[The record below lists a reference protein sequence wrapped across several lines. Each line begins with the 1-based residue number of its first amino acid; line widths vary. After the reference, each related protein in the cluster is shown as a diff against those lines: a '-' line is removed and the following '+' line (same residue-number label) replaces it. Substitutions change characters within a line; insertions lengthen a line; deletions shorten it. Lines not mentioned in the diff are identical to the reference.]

1 MKAISLNDQW
11 SLRELP
17 DSSPAETLPENL
29 PDLPGTAVNLPH
41 VFSREGKPCRG
52 RRVYSRIVAGNA
64 AWAAGYLSFDA
75 VDQCC
80 RIWIDGAEAG
90 HHEGGY
96 SRFRIPVPRE
106 VLQKETFRVDL
117 LVDNRLN
124 EHVSPHFG
132 DFTVFGG
139 IPRPVSLLV
148 GEETHFDRSYF
159 GTDGL
164 ILRASV
170 DRDGSGLVRLEPH
183 VICGEQASLRIRL
196 LDPAGSE
203 ILLKESPCVPSLS
216 LCVPSPRL
224 WRGRED
230 PALYSL
236 RAELVRD
243 GLAVDRV
250 SLSFG
255 FRSLAADGTGLR
267 LNGQPVF
274 LRGVAKHQD
283 RAGSGPAVSPAE
295 ISEDFDLIGE
305 IGANAVR
312 LSHYQH
318 PQAAYDECDRR
329 GLLAWA
335 EIPMLKMTEDPAL
348 QENALLQLTELALQ
362 NIHHPSVFC
371 WGIQNEIAMFRD
383 APFMHENCRQ
393 LHQRIRELDPDRL
406 SASANLYPLKP
417 ASKLNRI
424 TDIVG
429 YNVYFGWYY
438 GEMRDF
444 GPWLDRFHEAQ
455 PDVCLGITEYGVDA
469 NLSLHSESPKL
480 KDYSE
485 EYQLLWHETV
495 YPQIEARPWLWG
507 SFIWN
512 MFDFSSDRR
521 NEGGQKGINAK
532 GLVTHDRSTRK
543 DAFYYYKARWSEEP
557 FLHLCAKRF
566 QVRAKECADVK
577 CCTNL
582 PAVRLEV
589 NGDFFGE
596 ASVSN
601 GTALFRNV
609 PLRLGENRIS
619 VSAGSCSDDC
629 VWTRAAEEDPS
640 YRLPEAEGG
649 PVRNWFLEE
658 DSFRRE
664 GYFSIEDTANDLLE
678 DPAARKVLEA
688 YVPALVRVMTE
699 QNVIPLGL
707 AMKSILT
714 HDPENAPDLKKIN
727 SELNQIPNA

>member
-1 MKAISLNDQW
+1 MKTVSIMDQW
-11 SLRELP
+11 DFYKLP
-17 DSSPAETLPENL
+17 DSAPEGFPESFTKLPCET
-29 PDLPGTAVNLPH
+29 VSLPH
-41 VFSREGKPCRG
+41 VFSRDGKPCRG
-52 RRVYSRIVAGNA
+52 RGVYSCLVPGDPGTKAG
-64 AWAAGYLSFDA
+64 WLSFEA

-80 RIWIDGAEAG
+80 RVRIDGVEAG
-90 HHEGGY
+90 CHEGGY
-96 SRFRIPVPRE
+96 SRFRIPVPGE
-106 VLQKETFRVDL
+106 VLRKESFQVDV

-139 IPRPVSLLV
+139 ILRPVSLILC
-148 GEETHFDRSYF
+148 GETCFDRGYF

-164 ILRASV
+164 ILRASLEENG
-170 DRDGSGLVRLEPH
+170 DGLVCLETH
-183 VICGEQASLRIRL
+183 ILNGQDASLRISL
-196 LDPAGSE
+196 QDPMGHD
-203 ILLKESPCVPSLS
+203 ILQEESPCVSPVSLH
-216 LCVPSPRL
+216 VPSPRC

-230 PALYSL
+230 PALYTL
-236 RAELVRD
+236 RADLLLD
-243 GLAVDRV
+243 GRPLDRV
-250 SLSFG
+250 SLTFG
-255 FRSLAADGTGLR
+255 FRRLEADGTGLR

-283 RAGSGPAVSPAE
+283 RAGAGPAASPAE
-295 ISEDFDLIGE
+295 IREDFDLIDE

-329 GLLAWA
+329 GILAWA

-348 QENALLQLTELALQ
+348 QENAVQQLTELILQ

-383 APFMHENCRQ
+383 APYMHENCRK
-393 LHQRIRELDPDRL
+393 LHGLAKELDPERL
-406 SASANLYPLKP
+406 SACANLYPLKP
-417 ASKLNRI
+417 ASKLNGI

-438 GEMRDF
+438 GEMQDF
-444 GPWLDRFHEAQ
+444 GPWLDRFHEIR
-455 PDVCLGITEYGVDA
+455 PDVSLGVTEYGVDA
-469 NLSLHSESPKL
+469 NLALHSEEPEV

-485 EYQLLWHETV
+485 EYQALWHETV
-495 YPQIEARPWLWG
+495 YPQIEARSWLWG

-532 GLVTHDRSTRK
+532 GLVTHDRKTRK
-543 DAFYYYKARWSEEP
+543 DAFYYYKSRWSAAP
-557 FLHLCAKRF
+557 FLHLCSKRF
-566 QVRAKECADVK
+566 SVRAGETADVK
-577 CCTNL
+577 CYTNQ
-582 PAVRLEV
+582 PAVRVDV
-589 NGDFFGE
+589 NGTFFEE
-596 ASVSN
+596 AAAEN
-601 GTALFRNV
+601 GTVLFRNV
-609 PLRLGENRIS
+609 PLAMGENRIS
-619 VSAGSCSDDC
+619 IAAGSCTDTC
-629 VWTRAAEEDPS
+629 VWVRAGEPDPS

-658 DSFRRE
+658 DSYRRE
-664 GYFSIEDTANDLLE
+664 GYFSIEDTANDLLDSPE
-678 DPAARKVLEA
+678 ARKVLEN

-714 HDPENAPDLKKIN
+714 HDPDDSLDLKKIN
-727 SELNQIPNA
+727 HDLNQIPNE